1 MKRLYMII
9 VTSILLCNYALGQKT
24 IKMEKEGG
32 IYKISCKVN
41 GAPMKM
47 YFDTGASTVSI
58 SKATALYLLENDLIG
73 PQDYRGKTK
82 STTADG
88 AISDKMVINLRDIE
102 IAGLHLRDVLATVS
116 YSLNAP
122 LLLGQTAI
130 QRLGK
135 ISLQGNI
142 LTIHTNAS
150 GQNQNKQDRA
160 ELDKKLRN
168 LRDTRYSN
176 DDSSYEIL
184 EIIEKIETSYQLN
197 EFELFCKTM
206 SLGNISKYDEAIT
219 AAQTWIDR
227 YASNTD
233 SIDWKMRVFYTAAQ
247 ANMYSEYG
255 SKEKGMEYLTRC
267 DSYWRNISDG
277 SSNFYWFYLP
287 SLVYE
292 YCKYKNNGYDSAIAV
307 AKNSLKH
314 FMNVEHKTIDSINRN
329 LYPDFSG
336 TSFILYA
343 LTHYYGQQ
351 LEWLSNNN
359 RILTRDYENRLLA
372 NRQNY
377 TIMAAKAGHEHA
389 IRICKEFYNVDY
401 KRILTREELYNL
413 DFGF

>member
-184 EIIEKIETSYQLN
+184 EIIEKIETNYQLN

-206 SLGNISKYDEAIT
+206 SLANVLKYDDAIS
-219 AAQTWIDR
+219 AAQIWIDR

-233 SIDWKMRVFYTAAQ
+233 SIDWKMRVYFIAAE
-247 ANMYSEYG
+247 ANMISENG
-255 SKEKGMEYLTRC
+255 NKEKGMEYLRRC
-267 DSYWRNISDG
+267 ENYWNKISDET
-277 SSNFYWFYLP
+277 SDFYWYYLP
-287 SLVYE
+287 ILEFE
-292 YCKYKNNGYDSAIAV
+292 YSKYKNGNYDSAISA
-307 AKNSLKH
+307 AKASLKH
-314 FMNVEHKTIDSINRN
+314 FLDEEHVSIDVVNRN
-329 LYPDFSG
+329 MCPVNAV
-336 TSFILYA
+336 TMA
-343 LTHYYGQQ
+343 LRSLAIFYG
-351 LEWLSNNN
+351 EEVHRLSNNN
-359 RILTRDYENRLLA
+359 MIRSSDHLNRLLA
-372 NRQNY
+372 NRNNY
-377 TIMAAKAGHEHA
+377 TIMAAKAGDPES
-389 IRICKEFYNVDY
+389 IKICKEMLNVDY
-401 KRILTREELYNL
+401 KRILSREEIDYL
-413 DFGF
+413 DFY

>member
-1 MKRLYMII
+1 MRRVGFI
-9 VTSILLCNYALGQKT
+9 VTLLCLSLSIIAQKT
-24 IKMEKEGG
+24 IKMEKDGG

-73 PQDYRGKTK
+73 PQDFRGKTK

-88 AISDKMVINLRDIE
+88 SISDKMVINLRDIE

-130 QRLGK
+130 QRLGR
-135 ISLQGNI
+135 ITLQGNM

-160 ELDKKLRN
+160 ELDRKLRY

-184 EIIEKIETSYQLN
+184 EIIEKIETNHQLN

-206 SLGNISKYDEAIT
+206 SLSNVLKYDDALS
-219 AAQTWIDR
+219 AAQTWLDR

-233 SIDWKMRVFYTAAQ
+233 SIDWKMRVFCIAAE
-247 ANMYSEYG
+247 ANMMSENG
-255 SKEKGMEYLTRC
+255 NKEKGLEYLRRC
-267 DSYWRNISDG
+267 ENYWRNISYKTSD
-277 SSNFYWFYLP
+277 FYWLMRP
-287 SLVYE
+287 MIIGK
-292 YCKYKNNGYDSAIAV
+292 YCDYKNNGYRDAIYA
-307 AKNSLKH
+307 AKESLK
-314 FMNVEHKTIDSINRN
+314 NLLKIDK
-329 LYPDFSG
+329 
-336 TSFILYA
+336 
-343 LTHYYGQQ
+343 
-351 LEWLSNNN
+351 LSLNDINNN
-359 RILTRDYENRLLA
+359 NCKNWKYGSALYFLCASYAKQFEWNSKNNYQMTEYENKLFRNINIL
-372 NRQNY
+372 
-377 TIMAAKAGHEHA
+377 AAKVGIEGS
-389 IRICKEFYNVDY
+389 IEFLKSQNINYMQS
-401 KRILTREELYNL
+401 LTREELKSI
-413 DFGF
+413 GIE